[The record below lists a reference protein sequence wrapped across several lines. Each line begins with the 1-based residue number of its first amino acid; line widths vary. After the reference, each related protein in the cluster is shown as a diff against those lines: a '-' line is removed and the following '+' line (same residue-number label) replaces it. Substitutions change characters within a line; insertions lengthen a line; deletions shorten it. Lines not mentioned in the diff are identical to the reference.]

1 MNYVCR
7 PRTFRL
13 EDVVS
18 MLSQK
23 DIFNTT
29 YIFVVDFYYYLYQS
43 TSLNYKFNIMLNY
56 ISKINSCEWMLS
68 SFVEWKDAP
77 ASSCTKWQDW
87 RSKFFAQSRSSMSCI
102 NGEGSRY
109 CYTAMVMTTPTQVT
123 WVFLNSWCT
132 LE

>member
-7 PRTFRL
+7 SRTFSL

-18 MLSQK
+18 LLSQK

-56 ISKINSCEWMLS
+56 ISKINSCEWILS
-68 SFVEWKDAP
+68 SLGWKDAP
-77 ASSCTKWQDW
+77 ASSCTISQYWC
-87 RSKFFAQSRSSMSCI
+87 SKLFAQSRSSMSCI

-109 CYTAMVMTTPTQVT
+109 CYTAMVMTTPTHVT

-132 LE
+132 IE